1 MVLWVR
7 GFKMKQ
13 QGGEIMNKK
22 KIGDK
27 LIALR
32 GNKTKEQ
39 VCFELGI
46 SFSALNSYEAGVRV
60 PKDEIKIKIANYY
73 HTTVAS
79 IFFD

>member
-1 MVLWVR
+1 
-7 GFKMKQ
+7 
-13 QGGEIMNKK
+13 MNKK
-22 KIGDK
+22 KIGNK

-60 PKDEIKIKIANYY
+60 PKDEIKIKIAN
-73 HTTVAS
+73 
-79 IFFD
+79 

>member
-1 MVLWVR
+1 
-7 GFKMKQ
+7 
-13 QGGEIMNKK
+13 MNKK

-46 SFSALNSYEAGVRV
+46 SFSALRSYEAGVRI